1 MKTLVELFELA
12 ALAAKSDATL
22 AKLDDTRYRG
32 KWFINYS
39 GHVNLLD
46 IQYFPSGWSS
56 EGRCEKCSVNLDDN
70 GIQEAYWFINN
81 RLTK

>member
-1 MKTLVELFELA
+1 MKTITELFELV
-12 ALAAKSDATL
+12 ALAAKSDAVL
-22 AKLDDTRYRG
+22 RQLELESYRG

-39 GHVNLLD
+39 GHVNVLD

-56 EGRCEKCSVNLDDN
+56 GGRFEKCSVNLDDN